1 MPVGRAEPCKG
12 SQQVGNGTQFIQP
25 WCVVLSSVVMASL
38 IEDSLN
44 SAISS
49 PSPAPCSNTQTVSQ
63 HGEAT
68 VFCFSLILKHFYIW
82 LEQKAKIMMTLQ
94 RLPSCLPVL
103 AFPRE

>member
-25 WCVVLSSVVMASL
+25 WCVALSSVVMASL

-68 VFCFSLILKHFYIW
+68 VFCVGFFSASYLSIFIFGW
-82 LEQKAKIMMTLQ
+82 NRRQK
-94 RLPSCLPVL
+94 
-103 AFPRE
+103 